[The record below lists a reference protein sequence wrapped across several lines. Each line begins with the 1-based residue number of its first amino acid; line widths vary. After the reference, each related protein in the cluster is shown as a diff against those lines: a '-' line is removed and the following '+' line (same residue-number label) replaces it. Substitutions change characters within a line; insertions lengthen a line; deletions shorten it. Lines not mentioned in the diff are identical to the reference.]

1 MTAREERLQI
11 RKTLFDKVQR
21 AVVKVGT
28 GVLTHSAGL
37 NSKTINQL
45 AREISH
51 LMEQGRQ
58 VILVSSGA
66 IGSGVKKVGLEK
78 RPTEIPHK
86 QAAAA
91 VGQPSLML
99 AYEKAFARHGKKVA
113 QILLTR
119 DDLCNRRR
127 HLNARNTLS
136 VLLDWGILPIV
147 NENDTVAVEELKFG
161 DNDNLSAMITHLM
174 DAQILIN
181 LTDIDGFYDKDP
193 RTHKDAKLLSL
204 ISRIDGSLERAARHV
219 PGALGTGGMS
229 SKVKT
234 AKKVTASGI
243 PMIIASGLKQKV
255 LTGLFE
261 GKDMGTLFLP
271 RKGKMASRKC
281 WIAFT
286 LKENGVIRVD
296 DGAARA
302 ICKGGK
308 SLLPIGIVAVEG
320 DFGVGAMVRCVGPD
334 GMSFA
339 KGLVNYNVSD
349 IKKLMGAKTSE
360 IEKRLGHKDY
370 DEVIHRDNLVMTLDE
385 TEEGTCR

>member
-1 MTAREERLQI
+1 
-11 RKTLFDKVQR
+11 
-21 AVVKVGT
+21 
-28 GVLTHSAGL
+28 
-37 NSKTINQL
+37 
-45 AREISH
+45 
-51 LMEQGRQ
+51 
-58 VILVSSGA
+58 
-66 IGSGVKKVGLEK
+66 
-78 RPTEIPHK
+78 
-86 QAAAA
+86 
-91 VGQPSLML
+91 ML
-99 AYEKAFARHGKKVA
+99 AYEKAFSRHGQKVA
-113 QILLTR
+113 QVLLTR

-127 HLNARNTLS
+127 HLNARNTLG

-174 DAQILIN
+174 DAQMLIS

-193 RTHKDAKLLSL
+193 RVHKDAKLISL
-204 ISRIDGSLERAARHV
+204 VSRIDSSLERAARDV

-229 SKVKT
+229 SKVAT
-234 AKKVTASGI
+234 AKKVTTSGI

-261 GKDMGTLFLP
+261 GKDIGTLFLP
-271 RKGKMASRKC
+271 RKGKMERRKC

-296 DGAARA
+296 AGAAQA

-334 GMSFA
+334 GVSFA
-339 KGLVNYNVSD
+339 KGLVNYDASD
-349 IKKLMGAKTSE
+349 IKKVMGAKTSE

-385 TEEGTCR
+385 TEEWTCR

>member
-1 MTAREERLQI
+1 MSTTEERQI
-11 RKTLFDKVQR
+11 RKTLFGNVQR

-28 GVLTHSAGL
+28 GVLTHSTGL
-37 NSKTINQL
+37 NTRTINHL
-45 AREISH
+45 AGEISH

-66 IGSGVKKVGLEK
+66 IGSGVKKVGLPK
-78 RPTEIPHK
+78 RPTEIPQK

-91 VGQPSLML
+91 VGQPILML

-119 DDLCNRRR
+119 DDLCNRKR

-136 VLLDWGILPIV
+136 VLLDWGILPII

-174 DAQILIN
+174 DAHILIN

-193 RTHKDAKLLSL
+193 RAHKDAKLLSL
-204 ISRIDGSLERAARHV
+204 ISRIDGSLERAARDV
-219 PGALGTGGMS
+219 PGAMGTGGMS
-229 SKVKT
+229 SKVRT

-243 PMIIASGLKQKV
+243 PMIIAGGLKQKV

-261 GKDMGTLFLP
+261 GKDIGTLFLP
-271 RKGKMASRKC
+271 RKGKMPSRKC

-296 DGAARA
+296 GGAAQALR
-302 ICKGGK
+302 KGGK
-308 SLLPIGIVAVEG
+308 SLLPIGIVGVEG
-320 DFGVGAMVRCVGPD
+320 DFGVGAMVRCMGPD
-334 GMSFA
+334 GLSFA
-339 KGLVNYNVSD
+339 KGLVNYNASD
-349 IKKLMGAKTSE
+349 IKKLMGAKTGE